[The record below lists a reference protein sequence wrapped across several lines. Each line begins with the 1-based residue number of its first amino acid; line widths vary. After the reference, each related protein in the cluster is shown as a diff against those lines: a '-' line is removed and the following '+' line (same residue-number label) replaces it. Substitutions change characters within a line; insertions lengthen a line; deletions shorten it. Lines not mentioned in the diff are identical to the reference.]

1 MTRPDSVSQVAA
13 PVTSTAGSGAGSSA
27 AAGSGLPSDD
37 AGTDPGVV
45 DQDWAD
51 PDGADR
57 DDADRDGAA
66 PQVVLG
72 VGGGIAAYKACELVR
87 RLRAGGAD
95 VTVVPTESAL
105 KFVGTATW
113 EALSGRP
120 VATDVFTDIPS
131 VAHVKTGQHA
141 DLVIIAPATADV
153 LARAASGRADDLLT
167 ATLLVTRAPVLMAP
181 AMHTEMWTHPA
192 TVANV
197 ATLRA
202 RGVVVIDP
210 AVGRLTGADS
220 GAGRLPDAE
229 HIEALAEL
237 LLRDPAALPR
247 DLAGRRV
254 LISAGGTREALDP
267 VRYLGNRSSG
277 RQGYALA
284 LVAAARG
291 AEVTLVSANVQ
302 LANPPAVSVL
312 TVTDAREL
320 DAAMTK
326 LSPEADAVV
335 MAAAVAD
342 FRPAALGASKIK
354 KRPGQEP
361 EPLRL
366 VKNPDILVGLAA
378 PGPDR
383 PPIVVGFAAE
393 TGDERGSA
401 LDYARDKLAR
411 KGCDLLVL
419 NRVDGGRAF
428 EVAENAGV
436 LLSADG
442 SAPITIPFGPKTV
455 LAGVVCGAIAA
466 GLQAARGRPE

>member
-1 MTRPDSVSQVAA
+1 
-13 PVTSTAGSGAGSSA
+13 
-27 AAGSGLPSDD
+27 
-37 AGTDPGVV
+37 
-45 DQDWAD
+45 
-51 PDGADR
+51 
-57 DDADRDGAA
+57 
-66 PQVVLG
+66 
-72 VGGGIAAYKACELVR
+72 
-87 RLRAGGAD
+87 
-95 VTVVPTESAL
+95 
-105 KFVGTATW
+105 
-113 EALSGRP
+113 
-120 VATDVFTDIPS
+120 
-131 VAHVKTGQHA
+131 
-141 DLVIIAPATADV
+141 
-153 LARAASGRADDLLT
+153 
-167 ATLLVTRAPVLMAP
+167 
-181 AMHTEMWTHPA
+181 MWTHPA
-192 TVANV
+192 TIANV
-197 ATLRA
+197 ETLRA

-247 DLAGRRV
+247 DLAGRRL

-291 AEVTLVSANVQ
+291 AEVTLVSANVH
-302 LANPPAVSVL
+302 LSDPPAVTVL

-326 LSPEADAVV
+326 LSPDADAVV

-366 VKNPDILVGLAA
+366 VQNPDILVGLAA

-383 PPIVVGFAAE
+383 PTVVVGFAAE

-419 NRVDGGRAF
+419 NRVDEGRAF
-428 EVAENAGV
+428 EVTENAGV
-436 LLSADG
+436 LLSANG
-442 SAPITIPFGPKTV
+442 SAPITIPLGPKTG

-466 GLQAARGRPE
+466 SLRAARGRPE